1 MLLEHSSDGSIPI
14 IAPMS
19 AAEEILGLKSLT
31 DTASPK
37 EKLARLDEV
46 RTKIVNKTAEICY
59 RNARSSELL
68 TKADQQEK
76 EILAN
81 KNKKDYEAPHLQYA
95 IPKACGAVTV
105 SKDTRTADEKKMDS
119 NQEQFDKT
127 FNPDYEPRQGII
139 KVRIVGLSPD
149 MSGLYGGSFS
159 VSTILTVLL
168 QSSLGTGW
176 FSPSTSANSNDLLKT
191 VMGGEVTNLPIY
203 QQTYFAE
210 FNSVD
215 NAKKFIDDQTCKAS
229 FVTPSGSA
237 ISTAGAPGAGE
248 DCSKTGKVFSLSP
261 YGSSAGA
268 LSDFKK
274 QASKVFN
281 IATIVV
287 VIIASLV
294 MAGNIGK
301 IIADSRRETAV
312 FRALGAKRFDITQI
326 YLSYTFMVCL
336 LVALFALLLGLF
348 GAYYIDSKYGP
359 GLSVDA
365 VLAYN
370 ASNIYKSFNLIGVRL
385 DYIFKLVA
393 VILLT
398 GLVSACL
405 PLLSNMRR
413 NPIKDMRD
421 EN

>member
-1 MLLEHSSDGSIPI
+1 M
-14 IAPMS
+14 
-19 AAEEILGLKSLT
+19 
-31 DTASPK
+31 
-37 EKLARLDEV
+37 
-46 RTKIVNKTAEICY
+46 
-59 RNARSSELL
+59 
-68 TKADQQEK
+68 
-76 EILAN
+76 
-81 KNKKDYEAPHLQYA
+81 
-95 IPKACGAVTV
+95 
-105 SKDTRTADEKKMDS
+105 
-119 NQEQFDKT
+119 
-127 FNPDYEPRQGII
+127 
-139 KVRIVGLSPD
+139 
-149 MSGLYGGSFS
+149 
-159 VSTILTVLL
+159 
-168 QSSLGTGW
+168 
-176 FSPSTSANSNDLLKT
+176 
-191 VMGGEVTNLPIY
+191 
-203 QQTYFAE
+203 
-210 FNSVD
+210 
-215 NAKKFIDDQTCKAS
+215 
-229 FVTPSGSA
+229 
-237 ISTAGAPGAGE
+237 
-248 DCSKTGKVFSLSP
+248 
-261 YGSSAGA
+261 
-268 LSDFKK
+268 SDFKK
-274 QASKVFN
+274 QASKIFN

-405 PLLSNMRR
+405 P
-413 NPIKDMRD
+413 
-421 EN
+421 